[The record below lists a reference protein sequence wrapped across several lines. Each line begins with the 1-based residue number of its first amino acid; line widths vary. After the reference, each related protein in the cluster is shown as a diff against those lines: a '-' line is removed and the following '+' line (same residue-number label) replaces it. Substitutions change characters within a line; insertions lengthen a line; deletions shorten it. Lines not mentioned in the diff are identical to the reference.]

1 MLKKTKLIV
10 STLALTMAFSASA
23 MAAAQQPTDLTT
35 LSAEPHAKHGRH
47 ADSHSI
53 YEEAASVL
61 NMDKQQLM
69 KELNSG
75 KSLVDIAKSQNV
87 SEEKLRASLTSKQ
100 AARIDAAVKSG
111 KLTADKADIM
121 KAKVNDFI
129 TQLMNKKGMLQRN
142 HKRMLL
148 SEDKLAK
155 QLGLSVE
162 ELRNK
167 LHNGKSIA
175 ELAAEKGISKDKLIE
190 SIKEDLTP
198 MIEGMINH
206 KNNSGEPIKGDKLK

>member
-1 MLKKTKLIV
+1 MLKKAKLIV
-10 STLALTMAFSASA
+10 STLALTMVFSASA
-23 MAAAQQPTDLTT
+23 MAAAQQSIDVTA

-75 KSLVDIAKSQNV
+75 KSLVDIAKSQNI
-87 SEEKLRASLTSKQ
+87 SEEKLRASLASKQ
-100 AARIDAAVKSG
+100 AARIDAAVKEG
-111 KLTADKADIM
+111 RLTSDKADIM
-121 KAKVNDFI
+121 KSKVNDFI
-129 TQLMNKKGMLQRN
+129 THMMNKKGVLHRN

-155 QLGLSVE
+155 QLGLTVE
-162 ELRNK
+162 ELRNM
-167 LHNGKSIA
+167 LHSGKSIA
-175 ELAAEKGISKDKLIE
+175 ELAAEKGISKDKLIQ

-198 MIEGMINH
+198 MIERMINH
-206 KNNSGEPIKGDKLK
+206 KNNSGEPIKGDKLR